1 LINLPKGSNAFYV
14 LADKSVMNTE
24 KQSEI
29 GSQIRVD
36 IYKIPKKNHD
46 ALVETENQFVET
58 FRKQGCF
65 YQSFQLSNN
74 QKQEGFTSMSDTISA
89 NQDEEVWMDVEA
101 YTDRTH
107 MDNVISKVMGDE
119 RALSIMKRFLDLLSP
134 GFSPIR
140 AEFRRLAG

>member
-1 LINLPKGSNAFYV
+1 
-14 LADKSVMNTE
+14 MNTE

-36 IYKIPKKNHD
+36 IYRIPKKNHD
-46 ALVETENQFVET
+46 ALVETQNQFVET
-58 FRKQGCF
+58 FRKHGCF
-65 YQSFQLSNN
+65 YQSFQLSSS
-74 QKQEGFTSMSDTISA
+74 QKLEGFSSMSDTVSA

-107 MDNVISKVMGDE
+107 MDNVISKIMGDE
-119 RALSIMKRFLDLLSP
+119 RALSFMKRFLDLLSP

>member
-1 LINLPKGSNAFYV
+1 VLFYIPE
-14 LADKSVMNTE
+14 DKTVMTNE
-24 KQSEI
+24 NQSGI
-29 GSQIRVD
+29 GSQIRLD

-46 ALVETENQFVET
+46 ALVETQNQFVET
-58 FRKQGCF
+58 FRKHGCY
-65 YQSFQLSNN
+65 YQSFQLTND
-74 QKQEGFTSMSDTISA
+74 QKSEGFTSMSDTVSA

-101 YTDRTH
+101 YTDQTH
-107 MDNVISKVMGDE
+107 MDNVISKIMGDE

>member
-1 LINLPKGSNAFYV
+1 
-14 LADKSVMNTE
+14 MNSE

-29 GSQIRVD
+29 GRHIRVD

-46 ALVETENQFVET
+46 ALVETQNQFVET
-58 FRKQGCF
+58 FSKHGCY

-74 QKQEGFTSMSDTISA
+74 QKREGFTSIGNTVLA

-101 YTDRTH
+101 YTDQTH
-107 MDNVISKVMGDE
+107 MDNVISKIMGDE
-119 RALSIMKRFLDLLSP
+119 RALSIMKRFLDLLSL

>member
-1 LINLPKGSNAFYV
+1 MLFYV
-14 LADKSVMNTE
+14 LEDKTVMNSG
-24 KQSEI
+24 KQSGI
-29 GSQIRVD
+29 GSQIRLD
-36 IYKIPKKNHD
+36 IYRIPKKNHD
-46 ALVETENQFVET
+46 ALVETQNQFVET
-58 FRKQGCF
+58 FRKHGCY

-74 QKQEGFTSMSDTISA
+74 QKRDGFTSMGNTVSA

-101 YTDRTH
+101 YTDQTH
-107 MDNVISKVMGDE
+107 MDNVISKIMGDE

>member
-1 LINLPKGSNAFYV
+1 
-14 LADKSVMNTE
+14 MNPE

-46 ALVETENQFVET
+46 ALVKTENQFVEI
-58 FRKQGCF
+58 FRKHRCF

-74 QKQEGFTSMSDTISA
+74 QKREGFTSMSDTISA

-119 RALSIMKRFLDLLSP
+119 KALSIMKRFLDLLSP

>member
-1 LINLPKGSNAFYV
+1 
-14 LADKSVMNTE
+14 MNTE

-46 ALVETENQFVET
+46 ALVETKNQFVET